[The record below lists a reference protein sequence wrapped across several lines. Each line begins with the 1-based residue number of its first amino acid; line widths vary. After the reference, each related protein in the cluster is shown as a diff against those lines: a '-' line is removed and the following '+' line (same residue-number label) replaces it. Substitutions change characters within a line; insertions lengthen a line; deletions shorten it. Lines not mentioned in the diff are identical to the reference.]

1 MPPRKTKEYFEKEAA
16 KWRRSAN
23 KQRGLREQYE
33 KGIEKGI
40 QLAKEARL

>member
-1 MPPRKTKEYFEKEAA
+1 MVRKDKAYYEKESA

-23 KQRGLREQYE
+23 KQKGLREQYE